1 MSRKIALITGGA
13 KRIGSVIADHLA
25 AAGYAVVV
33 HARDGKEAEFKAT
46 ELRMTGARA
55 ASVSGDLADLEG
67 LATLIEAAS
76 MPFGPPDLLVN
87 NASLFAKDDLA
98 TLDIGRF
105 SANLAVNLQAPV
117 LLAKAFAA
125 QLPTG
130 ERGAIINMI
139 DQRVFRVNPH
149 YFSYTLAKA
158 ALYTATKTLA
168 QALAPRGI
176 RVNGVGPGP
185 VVPNIHD
192 GADAFAL
199 EAAGTLLGRAVYPEE
214 IAAAVLFLA
223 EAEAITGQMLAV
235 DSGQHLGWQTP
246 DVVV

>member
-1 MSRKIALITGGA
+1 MSRKVALVTGGA
-13 KRIGSVIADHLA
+13 KRIGAAIADRLA
-25 AAGYAVVV
+25 HAGYALVI
-33 HARDGKEAEFKAT
+33 HAREPKEAETKAAA
-46 ELRMTGARA
+46 LREAGGRA
-55 ASVSGDLADLEG
+55 ASISGDLADLES
-67 LATLIEAAS
+67 LAMLVEAARL
-76 MPFGPPDLLVN
+76 PFGPLDLFVN

-98 TLDIGRF
+98 TLDAERF

-125 QLPTG
+125 QIPEG
-130 ERGAIINMI
+130 ETGAIINLI

-185 VVPNIHD
+185 VLPNMHD
-192 GADAFAL
+192 GAEAFAL
-199 EAAGTLLGRAVYPEE
+199 EAAGTLLARAVRAEE
-214 IAAAVLFLA
+214 IADAVLFLA
-223 EAEAITGQMLAV
+223 QAEAITGQMLAV

-246 DVVV
+246 DVVS

>member
-1 MSRKIALITGGA
+1 MSRKIALVTGGT
-13 KRIGSVIADHLA
+13 KRIGGAISDRLA
-25 AAGYAVVV
+25 EAGYALVV
-33 HARDGKEAEFKAT
+33 HGRDRDEAEAKAT
-46 ELRMTGARA
+46 ELRLRGALA
-55 ASVSGDLADLEG
+55 ASISGDLADLEG
-67 LATLIEAAS
+67 LAVLMEAAS

-98 TLDIGRF
+98 TLDSQRF

-125 QLPTG
+125 GLPESET
-130 ERGAIINMI
+130 GAIINLI

-185 VVPNIHD
+185 VLPNLHD

-199 EAAGTLLGRAVYPEE
+199 EAAGTPLGRAVRAEE
-214 IAAAVLFLA
+214 IADAVLFLA
-223 EAEAITGQMLAV
+223 QAEAITGQMLAV

-246 DVVV
+246 DVVI